1 MGEFFL
7 FFLVSLSAACLG
19 WGMVVVASR
28 IEHERQERYAERYGK
43 RGRPVPVRQPAEF
56 NPSPSWPISPPQPH
70 PQAPPPACPAFLPA
84 MPDQTK
90 PRRFPPTWT
99 VDAQCSG
106 SATCESPVPATSGD

>member
-43 RGRPVPVRQPAEF
+43 KGPAV
-56 NPSPSWPISPPQPH
+56 SPPKPSGILRRIFGTLRH
-70 PQAPPPACPAFLPA
+70 SSPPPTPLP
-84 MPDQTK
+84 
-90 PRRFPPTWT
+90 RSRY
-99 VDAQCSG
+99 C
-106 SATCESPVPATSGD
+106 